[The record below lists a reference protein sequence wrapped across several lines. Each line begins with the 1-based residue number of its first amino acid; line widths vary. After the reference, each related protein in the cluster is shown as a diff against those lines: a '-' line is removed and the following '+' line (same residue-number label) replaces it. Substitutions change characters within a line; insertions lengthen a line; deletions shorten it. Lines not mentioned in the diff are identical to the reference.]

1 MKNIFILNQKK
12 LFLVIITAF
21 TFLNTKAQVGGN
33 QVYKSRSYNEQ
44 RVNKT
49 FNDLFDYSVTDST
62 VVIQATVLLNK
73 VADKYKITLGV
84 NEEAATPKKSIE
96 NINKRIND
104 FINKIAMIGV
114 KKNEVFVDFI
124 SQTKIY
130 DYEISKDQNM
140 ATQRNNGFEIKK
152 NVIITVDQY
161 SKIEKLIYEASD
173 FQIYDVIKVDYINTD
188 IEKIQQDL
196 LKEAYSVLDKKKD
209 NYFTL
214 IKKEIIGL
222 PTVSS
227 NFSYVFPKSQ
237 YQNYTAYESSDVD
250 YIRTSNE
257 SFYKKEL
264 RKGKTFY
271 YEGVDYSDFD
281 KIINDENPEVGIQY
295 IMNISAKYDVKKTR
309 NS

>member
-1 MKNIFILNQKK
+1 MKNIFILNQKR

-21 TFLNTKAQVGGN
+21 AFLNTKAQVGGN

-96 NINKRIND
+96 NINKRIHD
-104 FINKIAMIGV
+104 FINKIAVIGV

-130 DYEISKDQNM
+130 DYEISKNQNM
-140 ATQRNNGFEIKK
+140 ATQKNNGFEIKK
-152 NVIITVDQY
+152 NVMITVDQY

-188 IEKIQQDL
+188 IEKIQKDL
-196 LKEAYSVLDKKKD
+196 LREAYSVLDKKKD
-209 NYFTL
+209 NYFAL
-214 IKKEIIGL
+214 VKKEIIGL

-227 NFSYVFPKSQ
+227 NFSYVFPKGQ

-295 IMNISAKYDVKKTR
+295 IMNISAKYDVKK
-309 NS
+309 NKK